1 VKQTLYIAGP
11 MTGLPHH
18 NFPLFFKAERM
29 LKKLGY
35 KVVNP
40 ARMDVEAGELTVQG
54 EVRKQV
60 SARTI
65 ARRDVLA
72 ILDKCDG
79 IVLLPGW
86 KHSKGARTERA
97 LAEWMNMSIFSYKT
111 LCGRRKK

>member
-1 VKQTLYIAGP
+1 

-18 NFPLFFKAERM
+18 NFPLFFKVERE
-29 LKKLGY
+29 LKRRGY

-40 ARMDVEAGELTVQG
+40 ARMDVEAGEMTMTG
-54 EVRKQV
+54 ACKKQAA
-60 SARTI
+60 ARDI

-86 KHSKGARTERA
+86 KHSKGARTEQA
-97 LAEWMNMSIFSYKT
+97 LAEWMNMSVLSYKT
-111 LCGRRKK
+111 LCGRKRKR